1 MNARILNST
10 TTQLTSLRARA
21 QLQSVYLTNPLSP
34 NPDTGAFPPVPEQQ
48 QPSSSHYHRRSD
60 SLSSDRF
67 SPQAVHDWPAAGAF
81 TSRTTYPPVR
91 KLARAQKKRI
101 LVTGGAG
108 FVGSHL
114 VDRLMFLG
122 HDVVVLDNFFSG
134 SKSTLSHWV

>member
-1 MNARILNST
+1 M
-10 TTQLTSLRARA
+10 
-21 QLQSVYLTNPLSP
+21 SP
-34 NPDTGAFPPVPEQQ
+34 NPDTGAFPMPASPQPESVAPVHHR
-48 QPSSSHYHRRSD
+48 SH

-67 SPQAVHDWPAAGAF
+67 SPNSVLDWPSAVSF
-81 TSRTTYPPVR
+81 TTRTTYPPVR
-91 KLARAQKKRI
+91 RLARAQKKRI

>member
-67 SPQAVHDWPAAGAF
+67 SPQAVHDWPAAVAF